1 MTYRKVLFS
10 LILINDRLMKK
21 YFLIALMAALGFSMM
36 QAQQN
41 YPAKANINDPIPKG
55 MARRRQADLH
65 CRDWWLGD

>member
-1 MTYRKVLFS
+1 
-10 LILINDRLMKK
+10 MKK
-21 YFLIALMAALGFSMM
+21 IFMIALMAALGFSMM
-36 QAQQN
+36 QAQQS